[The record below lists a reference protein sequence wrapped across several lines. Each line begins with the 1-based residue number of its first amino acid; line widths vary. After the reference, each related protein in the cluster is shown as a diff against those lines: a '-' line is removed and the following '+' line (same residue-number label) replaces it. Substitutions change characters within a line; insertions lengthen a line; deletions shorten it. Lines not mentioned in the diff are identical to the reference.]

1 MLWDYDI
8 DLVSFI
14 SLMLINGVANVALVQ
29 YCGAKD
35 LLLMLELVM
44 LHILFVHVHVFA
56 IQKTP
61 R

>member
-1 MLWDYDI
+1 
-8 DLVSFI
+8 
-14 SLMLINGVANVALVQ
+14 MLINGVANVALVQ